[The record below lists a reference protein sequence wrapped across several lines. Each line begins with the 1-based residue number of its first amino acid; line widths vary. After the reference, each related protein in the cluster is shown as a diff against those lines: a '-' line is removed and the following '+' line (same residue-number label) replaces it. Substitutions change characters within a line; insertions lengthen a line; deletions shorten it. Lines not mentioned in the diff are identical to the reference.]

1 MLRHC
6 FRCGRKFVCQRGNR
20 GPCHRNEVFIP
31 QLNDSSLVITRP
43 SCGNLVSYPW
53 NGCMSAGKVGVAA
66 TNSVVG
72 GGCAV
77 RFPQR
82 SHVLTF
88 KCQLN
93 YIFLCFYK
101 DLAMDIHQIIVFT
114 GSLSVAIL
122 SPWGISLQTC

>member
-1 MLRHC
+1 MVDVLY
-6 FRCGRKFVCQRGNR
+6 FRCGRKFFCQRGDR

-66 TNSVVG
+66 INSVAG

-82 SHVLTF
+82 SFYFHVQLTA
-88 KCQLN
+88 K
-93 YIFLCFYK
+93 
-101 DLAMDIHQIIVFT
+101 
-114 GSLSVAIL
+114 
-122 SPWGISLQTC
+122 